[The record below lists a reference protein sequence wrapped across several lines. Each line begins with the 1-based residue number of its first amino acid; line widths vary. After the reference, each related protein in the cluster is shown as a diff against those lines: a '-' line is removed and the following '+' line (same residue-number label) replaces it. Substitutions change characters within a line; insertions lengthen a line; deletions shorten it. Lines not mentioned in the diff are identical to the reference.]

1 VEKGGC
7 IRGGYRIWVTGC
19 EEAGPGPDPEPGDYA
34 TIEQAEEIADA
45 ARQQAQIHS
54 DAALDEHEAD
64 TVDVHGIADTSQL
77 ETQSGAQVKA
87 NAAQTDAEQA
97 AADALAAHAADTTN
111 VHGIVDTSQ
120 LLTQAEIDDLATT
133 AELNAHID
141 DTTAVHGIADTSVL
155 ETQSGAQ
162 AKADAAQ
169 AAAASALSAHSIDT
183 TAVHGIADTS
193 ALETQTGAQSKA
205 DAAESAAEA
214 TAAAALSGHA
224 ADTTDVHGIAD
235 TAALLTSAD
244 LSEYATD
251 AELAAHATD
260 TTSVHGIANTAD
272 LLTQADIDGLA
283 TEASVAAVQAELDGH
298 EADTTAVHGIA
309 DTADLVVSADL
320 DAYATDSDLA
330 AHAADTTAVHGIADT
345 SVLATDAEV
354 ATVQGN
360 LDTHAADTTAV
371 HGIADTSALETAAG
385 AQAKVDAHSADTTGV
400 HGITDTSQLLTDADL
415 ADYATDADL
424 AAHAADT
431 TAVHGIADTSLL
443 ETTTG
448 AQAKAD
454 AAQAA
459 AIADAVTKY
468 LNRLTGGVVTG
479 DLTVDGAN
487 LTVLRGDDA
496 GGYRLRTTGG
506 ELDFEFAGKD
516 LYLSRFAGADF
527 TGDQVNFMRLEPGG
541 THLIGHTQL
550 GTGAF
555 DAVFDFDTAAAAAT
569 FTGDLTVTGVLNAL
583 GVTDWVNA
591 KSFGAVGDGTAD
603 DTAELQA
610 AIDATP
616 FGGMCYIPLGDY
628 RTSVPLVVP
637 PGVTVMM
644 PHSNMMYVPGLSDP
658 PCRIRPLAAFT
669 GDAVIVFLSEADGG
683 YADISGEQRLIN
695 VMIDGAAYTATP
707 LNGIQAE
714 GNVQNI
720 VMEGVTIRFM
730 SGTGIY
736 TGIGGDTIFPYS
748 WRLYRVMS
756 DNNAQHGFEFNVMT
770 DITMFDCQAIGN
782 HLNGFQLA
790 NLANSQMSLCRAE
803 WNWQNGYN
811 FTGDWGDGTGSGALV
826 ATGCST
832 DRNGYDGM
840 HFECTG
846 TTPII
851 FNGLMLRRDGRNNG
865 TGGGGF
871 SALSASDTTT
881 PLIFNGISV
890 FPGTD
895 DGGAGTSSPE
905 IGLKFHDNTLVI
917 VDDAYVHVATTPIDN
932 NGGNTRYQ
940 QGPSVV
946 GAIGPTDAPVV
957 VGPAP
962 WTWRGTASA
971 TAAAAATDNILETR
985 VAGEAFAQSVLRAD
999 GVRILGDGTGA
1010 PDTPGWYRE
1019 VAGNLKCDSY
1029 VNMNAGGQAGGVFTS
1044 WAADAKALRAGAGGG
1059 GFSVAEGANCR
1070 MGESV
1075 LVGGT
1080 VTVANTSVTANTK
1093 IFLQRR
1099 VSGGT
1104 AGHLSYTRTAATSF
1118 TITSSSGSDTSTVS
1132 WVMVEPS

>member
-1 VEKGGC
+1 MW
-7 IRGGYRIWVTGC
+7 IAGC
-19 EEAGPGPDPEPGDYA
+19 EEVGPGPDPEPGDYA

-64 TVDVHGIADTSQL
+64 TIDVHGIEDTSQL
-77 ETQSGAQVKA
+77 ETQTGAQAKA
-87 NAAQTDAEQA
+87 DGAQSDAEA
-97 AADALAAHAADTTN
+97 AAAAALSAHAADTTN
-111 VHGIVDTSQ
+111 VHGIVDTAD
-120 LLTQAEIDDLATT
+120 LLTQAEIDGLATEE
-133 AELNAHID
+133 ELNAHIN
-141 DTTAVHGIADTSVL
+141 DTTSVHGIADTSVL
-155 ETQSGAQ
+155 ETQAGAQ
-162 AKADAAQ
+162 AKADGAQ
-169 AAAASALSAHSIDT
+169 SAAATALSAHSADT

-193 ALETQTGAQSKA
+193 ALETQTGAQTKA
-205 DAAESAAEA
+205 DAAEAAAEA
-214 TAAAALSGHA
+214 TAAGALAGHA
-224 ADTTDVHGIAD
+224 ADTTNVHGITD
-235 TAALLTSAD
+235 TADLLTSAD

-251 AELAAHATD
+251 AELAAHAAD
-260 TTSVHGIANTAD
+260 TTSVHGIP
-272 LLTQADIDGLA
+272 
-283 TEASVAAVQAELDGH
+283 
-298 EADTTAVHGIA
+298 
-309 DTADLVVSADL
+309 
-320 DAYATDSDLA
+320 
-330 AHAADTTAVHGIADT
+330 DT
-345 SVLATDAEV
+345 SVLATDSDV

-360 LDTHAADTTAV
+360 LTTHAADTTAV

-385 AQAKVDAHSADTTGV
+385 AQSKVDTHNADTTSV
-400 HGITDTSQLLTDADL
+400 HGIADTSALLTSADL
-415 ADYATDADL
+415 DEYATDADL

-431 TAVHGIADTSLL
+431 TSVHGIANTAVL

-448 AQAKAD
+448 AQTKAD
-454 AAQAA
+454 TAESDAIAA
-459 AIADAVTKY
+459 AATDATNKVAAHVVAVDPHGDRAWADSKFATITDLGVTNDNVTN
-468 LNRLTGGVVTG
+468 LDGFVSDALTRVSAIENGTAWLAGVNSTG
-479 DLTVDGAN
+479 PVNVVGSN
-487 LTVLRGDDA
+487 LTVSRGDSLGA
-496 GGYRLRTTGG
+496 YRLRTTGG
-506 ELDFEFAGKD
+506 ELDFEFSGKD
-516 LYLSRFAGADF
+516 LYLSRFVNPDF
-527 TGDQVNFMRLEPGG
+527 TGGQATLLRLEAAGP
-541 THLIGHTQL
+541 HLIGRTRL

-569 FTGDLTVTGVLNAL
+569 FTSDLTVTGALNAH
-583 GVTDWVNA
+583 GITDWVNA
-591 KSFGAVGDGTAD
+591 KRYGATGDGTTD

-616 FGGMCYIPLGDY
+616 FGGMCYIPNGDY
-628 RTSVPLVVP
+628 RTSAPLVVP

-644 PHSNMMYVPGLSDP
+644 PHANMMYVPGLSDP

-669 GDAVIVFLSEADGG
+669 GDSVIVFLNEADGG
-683 YADISGEQRLIN
+683 YDDISGEMRLIN

-707 LNGIQAE
+707 LDGIRAE
-714 GNVQNI
+714 GNVQNV
-720 VMEGVTIRFM
+720 VMDGVTIRFM
-730 SGTGIY
+730 SGNGII
-736 TGIGGDTIFPYS
+736 TAIGGDTIFPYS

-756 DNNAQHGFEFNVMT
+756 DNNALHGFSFSVMT

-782 HLNGFQLA
+782 HLNGFQLM
-790 NLANSQMSLCRAE
+790 NLANSQMTLCRAE

-811 FTGDWGDGTGSGALV
+811 FTGDWGDGAGAGALV

-832 DRNGYDGM
+832 DRNGYDGL

-846 TTPII
+846 TPPLI

-895 DGGAGTSSPE
+895 DNGTGTSSPE
-905 IGLKFHDNTLVI
+905 IGLKFHDNTLIV
-917 VDDAYVHVATTPIDN
+917 VDDAYIHVATTPIDN

-946 GAIGPTDAPVV
+946 GAIGPVDAPVV
-957 VGPAP
+957 VGGSP

-985 VAGEAFAQSVLRAD
+985 VAAEAFARSVLRAD
-999 GVRILGDGTGA
+999 GVRVLGDGTGA

-1029 VNMNAGGQAGGVFTS
+1029 VNMNAGGQSGGPFTS

-1059 GFSVAEGANCR
+1059 GLSIAEGANAR
-1070 MGESV
+1070 MGEAV

-1104 AGHLSYTRTAATSF
+1104 AGHLAYSRTAATSF
-1118 TITSSSGSDTSTVS
+1118 TITSSSGADTSTVT
-1132 WVMVEPS
+1132 WMLVEPS